1 MKEYAILLDNTFCT
15 GCNSCTY
22 RCIQE
27 FHYHDQAAKGIF
39 RTFVQ
44 INDDGLYHKRCMHCL
59 DADCV
64 ANCPVKALTKS
75 EYGPVLY
82 NAQTC
87 IGCQTCVRVCPF
99 HVPQFDE
106 ASKKIFKCSMCA
118 HKTSQG
124 KVPSCVEV
132 CPTGALQFGEYQKI
146 LAKAKAMA
154 AKDKLMI
161 YGMQENGG
169 THLFVLAKTDP
180 VVFGYPKVPA
190 KVKKSAS
197 LGDALALPAIAAVA
211 FGGFTKFNERKARV
225 KAEEKGRSSKE

>member
-1 MKEYAILLDNTFCT
+1 
-15 GCNSCTY
+15 
-22 RCIQE
+22 
-27 FHYHDQAAKGIF
+27 
-39 RTFVQ
+39 
-44 INDDGLYHKRCMHCL
+44 
-59 DADCV
+59 
-64 ANCPVKALTKS
+64 
-75 EYGPVLY
+75 
-82 NAQTC
+82 
-87 IGCQTCVRVCPF
+87 
-99 HVPQFDE
+99 
-106 ASKKIFKCSMCA
+106 
-118 HKTSQG
+118 
-124 KVPSCVEV
+124 
-132 CPTGALQFGEYQKI
+132 
-146 LAKAKAMA
+146 MA